1 MLDQLMQK
9 FDVTEIMPKLVAYV
23 PNLAAAVI
31 LACIFWVILKV
42 TKRIGSSAMRK
53 AKVPEEASDIV
64 IRFFGY
70 FVIIIAML
78 TIASQLGIKITSMI
92 AGLGVAGLAISFAA
106 QDTVA
111 NVISGITLLID
122 RPFKKGDWICFGD
135 LHASVTA
142 VKLRTTVL
150 TSFDNETIVVPNKS
164 LAQER
169 IRNFTLT
176 PRIRVKVP
184 IGIAYK
190 ENIQTTREVIL
201 ATIKDDKRI
210 LATPAP
216 TVIVAGLGNSS
227 IDLQLRF
234 WTQDPLMQ
242 YSLLWEYTEA
252 CKRALDDAGI
262 EIPFPHSQIF
272 IERSSGLMELTKS
285 LSKSGISCSEA

>member
-1 MLDQLMQK
+1 MFDQLVQK
-9 FDVTEIMPKLVAYV
+9 LDVSMMLTKLVAYV
-23 PNLAAAVI
+23 PNLIAAVI
-31 LACIFWVILKV
+31 LACIFWVILKL
-42 TKRIGSSAMRK
+42 TKRILSTAMRT
-53 AKVPEEASDIV
+53 AKMPEEASDIV
-64 IRFFGY
+64 VRFSGY
-70 FVIIIAML
+70 VVIITAML
-78 TIASQLGIKITSMI
+78 TIASQLGIKITSLL
-92 AGLGVAGLAISFAA
+92 AGLGVVGLAISFAA

-122 RPFKKGDWICFGD
+122 RPFKKGDWICVGD
-135 LHASVTA
+135 LHASVTE

-150 TSFDNETIVVPNKS
+150 TSFDNETIVVPNKA

-190 ENIQTTREVIL
+190 ENIQAAREVIL
-201 ATIKDDKRI
+201 VTIKDDKRI
-210 LATPAP
+210 LATPVP
-216 TVIVAGLGNSS
+216 KVIVVGLGDSS
-227 IDLQLRF
+227 INLQLRF

-242 YSLLWEYTEA
+242 YSLQWEYTER

-272 IERSSGLMELTKS
+272 IERSSGLMELTKA
-285 LSKSGISCSEA
+285 LSKT

>member
-1 MLDQLMQK
+1 MFDQLVQK
-9 FDVTEIMPKLVAYV
+9 LDVSAMLTKLVAYV
-23 PNLAAAVI
+23 PNLIAAVI
-31 LACIFWVILKV
+31 LACIFWVILKL
-42 TKRIGSSAMRK
+42 TKRILSTAMRT
-53 AKVPEEASDIV
+53 AKMPEEASDIV
-64 IRFFGY
+64 VRFSGY
-70 FVIIIAML
+70 VVIITAML
-78 TIASQLGIKITSMI
+78 TIASQLGIKITSLL
-92 AGLGVAGLAISFAA
+92 AGLGVVGLAISFAA

-122 RPFKKGDWICFGD
+122 RPFKKGDWICVGD
-135 LHASVTA
+135 LHASVTE

-150 TSFDNETIVVPNKS
+150 TSFDNETIVVPNKA

-190 ENIQTTREVIL
+190 ENIQAAREVIL
-201 ATIKDDKRI
+201 VTIKDDKRI
-210 LATPAP
+210 LATPVP
-216 TVIVAGLGNSS
+216 IVIVAGLGDSS
-227 IDLQLRF
+227 INLQLRF

-242 YSLLWEYTEA
+242 YSLQWEYTER

-285 LSKSGISCSEA
+285 LSKT

>member
-1 MLDQLMQK
+1 MFDQLVQK
-9 FDVTEIMPKLVAYV
+9 FDVSAMLTKLVAYV
-23 PNLAAAVI
+23 PNLIAAVI
-31 LACIFWVILKV
+31 LACIFWVILKL
-42 TKRIGSSAMRK
+42 TKRILSTAMRTT
-53 AKVPEEASDIV
+53 KVPEEASDIV
-64 IRFFGY
+64 VRFSGY
-70 FVIIIAML
+70 VVIITAML
-78 TIASQLGIKITSMI
+78 TIASQLGIKITSLL
-92 AGLGVAGLAISFAA
+92 AGLGVVGLAISFAA

-122 RPFKKGDWICFGD
+122 RPFKKDDWICLGD
-135 LHASVTA
+135 LHASVTE

-150 TSFDNETIVVPNKS
+150 TSFDNETIVVPNKA

-190 ENIQTTREVIL
+190 ENIQAAREVIL
-201 ATIKDDKRI
+201 VTIKDDKRI
-210 LATPAP
+210 LATPVP
-216 TVIVAGLGNSS
+216 TVIVAGLGDSS
-227 IDLQLRF
+227 INLQLRF

-242 YSLLWEYTEA
+242 YSLQWEYTER

-285 LSKSGISCSEA
+285 LSKT

>member
-1 MLDQLMQK
+1 MFDQLVQK
-9 FDVTEIMPKLVAYV
+9 LDVNAMLTKLVAYV
-23 PNLAAAVI
+23 PNLIAAVI
-31 LACIFWVILKV
+31 LACVFWVILKL
-42 TKRIGSSAMRK
+42 TKRILSAAMRT
-53 AKVPEEASDIV
+53 ANVPEEASDFIV
-64 IRFFGY
+64 RFSGY
-70 FVIIIAML
+70 VIIITAML
-78 TIASQLGIKITSMI
+78 TIASQLGIKITSLL
-92 AGLGVAGLAISFAA
+92 AGLGVVGLAISFAA

-122 RPFKKGDWICFGD
+122 RPFKKGDWICVGD
-135 LHASVTA
+135 LHASVTE

-150 TSFDNETIVVPNKS
+150 TSFDNETIVVPNKA

-190 ENIQTTREVIL
+190 ENIQAAREVIL
-201 ATIKDDKRI
+201 VTIKDDKRI

-216 TVIVAGLGNSS
+216 TVIVAGLGDSS
-227 IDLQLRF
+227 INLQLRF

-242 YSLLWEYTEA
+242 YSLQWEYTER

-272 IERSSGLMELTKS
+272 IEHSSGLMELTKS
-285 LSKSGISCSEA
+285 LSKT

>member
-1 MLDQLMQK
+1 MFDQLVQK
-9 FDVTEIMPKLVAYV
+9 LDVNAMLTKLVAYV
-23 PNLAAAVI
+23 PNLIAAI
-31 LACIFWVILKV
+31 FLACIFWVILKL
-42 TKRIGSSAMRK
+42 TKRILSTAMLT

-64 IRFFGY
+64 VRFSGY
-70 FVIIIAML
+70 VIIITAML
-78 TIASQLGIKITSMI
+78 TIASQLGIKITSLL
-92 AGLGVAGLAISFAA
+92 AGLGVVGLAISFAA

-122 RPFKKGDWICFGD
+122 RPFKKGDWICVGD
-135 LHASVTA
+135 LHASVTE

-150 TSFDNETIVVPNKS
+150 TSFDNETIVVPNKA

-190 ENIQTTREVIL
+190 ENIQAAREVIL
-201 ATIKDDKRI
+201 VTIKDDKRI
-210 LATPAP
+210 LATPEP
-216 TVIVAGLGNSS
+216 TVIVAGLGDSS
-227 IDLQLRF
+227 INLQLRF

-242 YSLLWEYTEA
+242 YSLQWEYTER

-285 LSKSGISCSEA
+285 LSKT

>member
-1 MLDQLMQK
+1 MFDQLVQK
-9 FDVTEIMPKLVAYV
+9 LDVSAMLTKLVAYV
-23 PNLAAAVI
+23 PNLIAAVI
-31 LACIFWVILKV
+31 LACIFWVILKL
-42 TKRIGSSAMRK
+42 TKRIFSTAMRT

-64 IRFFGY
+64 ARFSGY
-70 FVIIIAML
+70 VVIITAML
-78 TIASQLGIKITSMI
+78 TIASQLGIKITSLL
-92 AGLGVAGLAISFAA
+92 AGLGVVGLAISFAA

-135 LHASVTA
+135 LHASVTE

-150 TSFDNETIVVPNKS
+150 TSFDNETIVVPNKA

-169 IRNFTLT
+169 IRNFKLT

-190 ENIQTTREVIL
+190 ENIQAAREVIL
-201 ATIKDDKRI
+201 VTIKDDKRI
-210 LATPAP
+210 LATPVP
-216 TVIVAGLGNSS
+216 KVIVAGLGDSS
-227 IDLQLRF
+227 INLQLRF

-242 YSLLWEYTEA
+242 YSLQWEYTER

-285 LSKSGISCSEA
+285 LSKT

>member
-1 MLDQLMQK
+1 MFDQLVQK
-9 FDVTEIMPKLVAYV
+9 FDVSAMLTKLVAYV
-23 PNLAAAVI
+23 PNLIAAVI
-31 LACIFWVILKV
+31 LACIFWVILKL
-42 TKRIGSSAMRK
+42 TKRILSTAMRT

-64 IRFFGY
+64 VRFSGY
-70 FVIIIAML
+70 VVIITAML
-78 TIASQLGIKITSMI
+78 TIASQLGIKITSLL
-92 AGLGVAGLAISFAA
+92 AGLGVVGLAISFAA

-111 NVISGITLLID
+111 NIISGITLLID
-122 RPFKKGDWICFGD
+122 RPFKKGDWICVGD
-135 LHASVTA
+135 LHASVTE

-150 TSFDNETIVVPNKS
+150 TSFDNETIVVPNKA

-190 ENIQTTREVIL
+190 ENIQAAREVIL
-201 ATIKDDKRI
+201 VTIKDDKRI
-210 LATPAP
+210 LATPVP
-216 TVIVAGLGNSS
+216 KVIVVGLGDSS
-227 IDLQLRF
+227 INLQLRF

-242 YSLLWEYTEA
+242 YSLQWEYTER
-252 CKRALDDAGI
+252 CKRALDDVGI

-285 LSKSGISCSEA
+285 LSKT

>member
-1 MLDQLMQK
+1 MFDQLVQK
-9 FDVTEIMPKLVAYV
+9 LDVSEMLTKFVDYV
-23 PNLAAAVI
+23 PNLIAAVI
-31 LACIFWVILKV
+31 LACIFWIILKL
-42 TKRIGSSAMRK
+42 TKRILSTAMRK
-53 AKVPEEASDIV
+53 AKVPEEAGDIV
-64 IRFFGY
+64 VRFSGY
-70 FVIIIAML
+70 VVVIIAML
-78 TIASQLGIKITSMI
+78 TIASQLGIKITSLI

-106 QDTVA
+106 KDTVA

-135 LHASVTA
+135 MHASVTE

-150 TSFDNETIVVPNKS
+150 TSFDNETIVVPNKL

-184 IGIAYK
+184 LGIAYK
-190 ENIQTTREVIL
+190 ENIQTAREVIL
-201 ATIKDDKRI
+201 ATIKDDNRI
-210 LATPAP
+210 LATPEP
-216 TVIVAGLGNSS
+216 VVIVAGLGDSS
-227 IDLQLRF
+227 INLQLRF

-242 YSLLWEYTEA
+242 YSLQWEYTER

-272 IERSSGLMELTKS
+272 IERSSGLMELTKA
-285 LSKSGISCSEA
+285 LSKT

>member
-1 MLDQLMQK
+1 MFDQLVQK
-9 FDVTEIMPKLVAYV
+9 LDVNAMLTKLVAYV
-23 PNLAAAVI
+23 PNLIAAVI
-31 LACIFWVILKV
+31 LACIFWVILKL
-42 TKRIGSSAMRK
+42 TKRILSTAMRT

-64 IRFFGY
+64 VRFSGY
-70 FVIIIAML
+70 VVIITAML
-78 TIASQLGIKITSMI
+78 TIASQLGIKITSLL
-92 AGLGVAGLAISFAA
+92 AGLGVVGLAISFAA

-122 RPFKKGDWICFGD
+122 RPFKNDDWICLGD
-135 LHASVTA
+135 LHASVTE

-150 TSFDNETIVVPNKS
+150 TSFDNETIVVPNKA

-190 ENIQTTREVIL
+190 ENIQAAREVIL
-201 ATIKDDKRI
+201 VTIKDDKRI
-210 LATPAP
+210 LATPVP
-216 TVIVAGLGNSS
+216 KVIVAGLGDSS
-227 IDLQLRF
+227 INLQLRF

-242 YSLLWEYTEA
+242 YSLQWEYTER

-272 IERSSGLMELTKS
+272 IERSSGLMELTKA
-285 LSKSGISCSEA
+285 LSKT

>member
-1 MLDQLMQK
+1 MIDQLVQK
-9 FDVTEIMPKLVAYV
+9 LDVNAMLTKLVAYV
-23 PNLAAAVI
+23 PNLIAAVI
-31 LACIFWVILKV
+31 LACIFWVILKL
-42 TKRIGSSAMRK
+42 TKRILSTAMRT

-64 IRFFGY
+64 VRFSGY
-70 FVIIIAML
+70 VVIITAML
-78 TIASQLGIKITSMI
+78 TIASQLGIKITSLL
-92 AGLGVAGLAISFAA
+92 AGLGVVGLAISFAA

-122 RPFKKGDWICFGD
+122 RPFRKGDWICVGD
-135 LHASVTA
+135 LHASVTE

-150 TSFDNETIVVPNKS
+150 TSFDNETIVVPNKA

-190 ENIQTTREVIL
+190 ENIQAAREVIL
-201 ATIKDDKRI
+201 VTIKDDKRI
-210 LATPAP
+210 LATPVP
-216 TVIVAGLGNSS
+216 TVIVAGLGDSS
-227 IDLQLRF
+227 INLQLRF
-234 WTQDPLMQ
+234 WTQDPLLQ
-242 YSLLWEYTEA
+242 YSLQWEYTER

-262 EIPFPHSQIF
+262 EIPFPHSQII

-285 LSKSGISCSEA
+285 LSKT

>member
-1 MLDQLMQK
+1 MFDRLLQKLDVSVM
-9 FDVTEIMPKLVAYV
+9 TTKLVSYV
-23 PNLAAAVI
+23 PNLIAAAI
-31 LACIFWVILKV
+31 LACIFWVLLKL
-42 TKRIGSSAMRK
+42 TKRVLSTAMGK
-53 AKVPEEASDIV
+53 AKVPEDASDIV
-64 IRFFGY
+64 VRFSGY
-70 FVIIIAML
+70 AVIIIALL
-78 TIASQLGIKITSMI
+78 TIAGQLGIKVTSMI

-135 LHASVTA
+135 LHASVTE

-150 TSFDNETIVVPNKS
+150 TSFDNETIVVPNKA

-176 PRIRVKVP
+176 PRIRAKVP

-190 ENIQTTREVIL
+190 ENIQTAREVIL
-201 ATIKDDKRI
+201 ATIKGDKRI
-210 LATPAP
+210 LDTPAP
-216 TVIVAGLGNSS
+216 SVIVTGLGDSS
-227 IDLQLRF
+227 INLQLRF

-242 YSLLWEYTEA
+242 YSLQWEYTER
-252 CKRALDDAGI
+252 CKRALDEAGI

-272 IERSSGLMELTKS
+272 IERNDGLTELTKA
-285 LSKSGISCSEA
+285 LSKT

>member
-1 MLDQLMQK
+1 MFDQLVQK
-9 FDVTEIMPKLVAYV
+9 LNVSAIMTKLFAYV
-23 PNLAAAVI
+23 PNLIAVII
-31 LACIFWVILKV
+31 LACIFWIILKL
-42 TKRIGSSAMRK
+42 TKRMLSTAMRRI
-53 AKVPEEASDIV
+53 KVPEEASDIV
-64 IRFFGY
+64 VRFSGY
-70 FVIIIAML
+70 FVGIVAML
-78 TIASQLGIKITSMI
+78 TIASQLGIKITSLI
-92 AGLGVAGLAISFAA
+92 AGLGIAGLAISFAA
-106 QDTVA
+106 QDTVG

-122 RPFKKGDWICFGD
+122 RPFKKGDWISFGD
-135 LHASVTA
+135 LHALVTE

-150 TSFDNETIVVPNKS
+150 TSFDNETIVVPNKI

-190 ENIQTTREVIL
+190 ENIQAAREVIL
-201 ATIKDDKRI
+201 TTIKDDQRI

-216 TVIVAGLGNSS
+216 TVIVAGLGDSS
-227 IDLQLRF
+227 INLQLRF

-242 YSLLWEYTEA
+242 YSLKWEYTEL

-272 IERSSGLMELTKS
+272 LERSSGLMELTKS
-285 LSKSGISCSEA
+285 LSKT

>member
-1 MLDQLMQK
+1 MFDQLVQK
-9 FDVTEIMPKLVAYV
+9 LDVSAMLTKLVAYV
-23 PNLAAAVI
+23 PNLIAAVI
-31 LACIFWVILKV
+31 LACIFWVILKL
-42 TKRIGSSAMRK
+42 TKRILSTAMRT
-53 AKVPEEASDIV
+53 AKMPEEASDIV
-64 IRFFGY
+64 VRFSGY
-70 FVIIIAML
+70 VVIITAML
-78 TIASQLGIKITSMI
+78 TIASQLGIKITSLL
-92 AGLGVAGLAISFAA
+92 AGLGVIGLAISFAA

-122 RPFKKGDWICFGD
+122 RPFKKGDWICVGD
-135 LHASVTA
+135 LHASVTE

-150 TSFDNETIVVPNKS
+150 TSFDNETIVMPNKA

-190 ENIQTTREVIL
+190 ENIQAAREVIL
-201 ATIKDDKRI
+201 VTIKDDKRI
-210 LATPAP
+210 LATPVP
-216 TVIVAGLGNSS
+216 KVIVAGLGDSS
-227 IDLQLRF
+227 INLQLRF

-242 YSLLWEYTEA
+242 YSLQWEYTER

-285 LSKSGISCSEA
+285 LSKT

>member
-1 MLDQLMQK
+1 MFDQLVQK
-9 FDVTEIMPKLVAYV
+9 LDVSEMLTKLIAYV
-23 PNLAAAVI
+23 PNLIAAVI
-31 LACIFWVILKV
+31 LACIFWVILKLV
-42 TKRIGSSAMRK
+42 KRIGSTSMRK
-53 AKVPEEASDIV
+53 AKVPEEARDIV
-64 IRFFGY
+64 VRFSGY

-78 TIASQLGIKITSMI
+78 TIASQLGIKITSLL
-92 AGLGVAGLAISFAA
+92 AGLGVVGLAISFAA

-111 NVISGITLLID
+111 NVISGITLIID
-122 RPFKKGDWICFGD
+122 RPFKKGDWICVGD
-135 LHASVTA
+135 LHASVTE

-150 TSFDNETIVVPNKS
+150 TSFDNETIVVPNKA

-190 ENIQTTREVIL
+190 ENIQAAREVIL

-216 TVIVAGLGNSS
+216 TVIVTGLGDSS
-227 IDLQLRF
+227 INLQLRF

-242 YSLLWEYTEA
+242 YSLQWEYTER
-252 CKRALDDAGI
+252 CKLALDDAGI

-285 LSKSGISCSEA
+285 LSKT